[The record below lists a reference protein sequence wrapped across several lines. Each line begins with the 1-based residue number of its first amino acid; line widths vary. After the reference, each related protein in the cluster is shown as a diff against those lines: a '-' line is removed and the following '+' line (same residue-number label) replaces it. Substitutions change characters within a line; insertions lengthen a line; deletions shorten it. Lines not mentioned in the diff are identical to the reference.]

1 MREKIE
7 KKIGFLGAGN
17 MAEALLSG
25 IADKSVPHNRIFAYD
40 PDRRRLDYISRK
52 YRINAVHS
60 NGDAVKKTDVIFI
73 AVKPNKTAEVLAE
86 TADLYSKNQ
95 LVISIAAGVKT
106 KKIEQYLCKISVVRS
121 MPNTPALIG
130 KGVFAI
136 CPGKYAVEQDVKIA
150 ERLLSSCG
158 AVFRV
163 KEKDMDAVTAVSGSG
178 PAYFFLL
185 MEAMTAAGVKL
196 GLPANTAAQLSVQ
209 TALGAARMA
218 TSGEVDAGE
227 LRRRV
232 TSPKGTTEAA
242 IQAFQAGGFEALV
255 ENALNAAARRSVELA
270 QELGN

>member
-178 PAYFFLL
+178 PAYLFYLAE
-185 MEAMTAAGVKL
+185 MMIESACEL
-196 GLPANTAAQLSVQ
+196 GLNRNLSQKLVIH
-209 TALGAARMA
+209 TLIGS
-218 TSGEVDAGE
+218 SGMLYETGLLPDE
-227 LRRRV
+227 LRNRV
-232 TSPKGTTEAA
+232 TSKGGTTEAA
-242 IQAFQAGGFEALV
+242 FKVIQKKNYGSALKR
-255 ENALNAAARRSVELA
+255 AIMAAAKKSKQMSEI
-270 QELGN
+270 